1 MLVNNLAKLSRSSR
15 NAASASLIVI
25 ATLMMYSWIAA
36 PHASYLSAAQ
46 RYGLVVDDIVEKNK
60 TIDNKVKIKRKKLQE
75 LQEQNIELQNTLFT
89 PDKAREFFS
98 DLQAI
103 CEETGCVV
111 YSLNLI
117 DSKPNTK
124 SGQPKQTAGV
134 VTRSAV
140 LSVVGVYKNI
150 INLIQRLQARTQR
163 VWVDSVKMRALDG
176 SLDRAKCDI
185 TITICAIESKETA
198 L

>member
-1 MLVNNLAKLSRSSR
+1 MLINNLAKLNRSSR

-25 ATLMMYSWIAA
+25 AALGMYNWIAA
-36 PHASYLSAAQ
+36 PHATYLLAAQ
-46 RYGLVVDDIVEKNK
+46 RYGFVVDDMVKKNK
-60 TIDNKVKIKRKKLQE
+60 AIDNKVKIKKNKLQE
-75 LQEQNIELQNTLFT
+75 LQKQHVELQNTLFT
-89 PDKAREFFS
+89 PDEAREFFS

-103 CEETGCVV
+103 SGETGCIV

-134 VTRSAV
+134 VTKSAV
-140 LSVVGVYKNI
+140 LSVVGLYRNI
-150 INLIQRLQARTQR
+150 TNLIQRLQARTQR
-163 VWVDSVKMRALDG
+163 VWVDSVKMRTLDG
-176 SLDRAKCDI
+176 SLDRARCDI
-185 TITICAIESKETA
+185 TITICAIENEETA